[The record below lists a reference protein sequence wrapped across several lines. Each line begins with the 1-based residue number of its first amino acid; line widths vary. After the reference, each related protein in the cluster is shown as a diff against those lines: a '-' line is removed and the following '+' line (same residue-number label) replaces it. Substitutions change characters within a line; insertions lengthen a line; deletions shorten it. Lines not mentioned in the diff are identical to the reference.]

1 MTDLITSFL
10 KNLGCSYCQEY
21 NFEDNKSKRS
31 LWKMY
36 LKEYEMYSSIHLYND
51 ESKKDIS
58 EIIKKN
64 DVISLFD
71 ESENIKIKLEFIT
84 MNDDNT
90 MAVLVPSDEYSDF
103 YSQIESMNKVYDDEM
118 KAFYIDRFYV
128 NIK

>member
-21 NFEDNKSKRS
+21 NFEDNKTKFS

-36 LKEYEMYSSIHLYND
+36 LKEYEMYSSIHLYNN

-58 EIIKKN
+58 EKIKKN

-71 ESENIKIKLEFIT
+71 FR
-84 MNDDNT
+84 
-90 MAVLVPSDEYSDF
+90 LVFD
-103 YSQIESMNKVYDDEM
+103 V
-118 KAFYIDRFYV
+118 
-128 NIK
+128 